1 LNSAQV
7 KVSLWGGEYDEDW
20 ISERAEL
27 ARGEHVVAVH
37 GFAQRTKLYG
47 LVLELNSGRMVGRPY
62 VDGSTRMSPVRLEA
76 PRGLAVRGFYGRV
89 AADHVSG
96 LGILC
101 GPPAPVAWSPARPER
116 FSDLATARAAAV
128 LALAEDPRNL
138 RFGRLPT
145 ALVEAILACALALFD
160 D

>member
-1 LNSAQV
+1 
-7 KVSLWGGEYDEDW
+7 
-20 ISERAEL
+20 
-27 ARGEHVVAVH
+27 
-37 GFAQRTKLYG
+37 
-47 LVLELNSGRMVGRPY
+47 VLELNSGRMVGRPY

-145 ALVEAILACALALFD
+145 ALVEAILACALSLFD

>member
-1 LNSAQV
+1 MRARAISTGLTSRSHSSHWSTATATRRQV
-7 KVSLWGGEYDEDW
+7 QLQDDEPILATELTEAEVLWLQQEELRGAEQA
-20 ISERAEL
+20 SEW
-27 ARGEHVVAVH
+27 
-37 GFAQRTKLYG
+37 Q
-47 LVLELNSGRMVGRPY
+47 
-62 VDGSTRMSPVRLEA
+62 A

-145 ALVEAILACALALFD
+145 ALVEAILACALSLFD